1 MAGVK
6 NGNLD
11 NYLRE
16 HKTPAGEEFTH
27 TRIGDKNLNIYA
39 GSYKIGDT
47 PDKWK
52 EFMECYYQHVIVK
65 GNLEYLT
72 EKQLVSDGPILLDFD
87 FHYANTVTTRQH
99 SKEHIVDGVMQ
110 YADTI
115 AQLVNV
121 SDGAKIDVFVMEKN
135 DVNKLE
141 NKTKDGI
148 HIIIGIK
155 MHKAVQVIL
164 RQKVM
169 PELQNMWSDLPVI
182 NTWND
187 ILDEGVTKGQCPW
200 QLYGSRKPGNQA
212 YMIKHHFELIYT
224 DGSWTIEEYPIA
236 SFSTVKNIYKLSA
249 RYTEYPEFQLK
260 DHLKTEFDTAK
271 ASLSIK
277 GSGTGAGGIGAVP
290 NAKYKLKI
298 KTKGSSA
305 AKADAY
311 ADITDEE
318 MLDNMLAALFEDIA
332 SNDYILKETHDYT
345 MSLPATYYGPSSYTK
360 WVKVGMALC
369 NTSNDLFLTWLK
381 FSCQENGRD
390 TLKGTNGKFD
400 WRSVPELYETWR
412 GFVNNNPDGLT
423 HRSVMYWSKTDAR
436 EKYDEIRNNTVE
448 FFINQTISAPTP
460 TEFDLASVLKAMYK
474 GQYICSG
481 IKHTVWYEFINH
493 RWHEIDSGFT
503 LQMAISTKIHKM
515 FNDKVTAINSL
526 VATMDPGDPKRK
538 ELMTTS
544 QRISDITTMLKR
556 TQPKKNIMH
565 EAGLLFYDKEFYV
578 KLDKNPYLLC
588 FKNGVVDFNQKI
600 FRKGQPDD
608 YLSKCTNID
617 YIPYNPIKS
626 VGVVDEINAFMKQ
639 IFPLPELE
647 NYMWEHLASCLIGIN
662 ANQTFHVY
670 KGSGANGKSVITD
683 LMTKCMGTYKGNV
696 PITLVTTKRNAI
708 GGTSSEVAQLDGVRY
723 AVMQEPSKGDKIN
736 EGVLKELTG
745 GTDPIQA
752 RALFKE
758 SFTFVPQFK
767 LVVCTNNDFEN
778 TSTDDGTVRRFRYVP
793 YLSKFIDNPYEDEIK
808 YPRSKC
814 PYQFKKNLKLSER
827 YELWAPVFMSMLVK
841 ISYEKLGVVKD
852 CQTVMKNS
860 EEHLEKQDSLTGFV
874 KSNLRAKEG
883 SVVKKTNLLESFKV
897 WYTANFGQ
905 KDMPKGKELT
915 EFMNVRFGI
924 YKGGW
929 HNIEIVYEEEDP
941 LEDC

>member
-27 TRIGDKNLNIYA
+27 TRIGDKKLNIYA

-47 PDKWK
+47 PEKWK

-121 SDGAKIDVFVMEKN
+121 TDGAKIDVFVMEKN

-148 HIIIGIK
+148 HILIGIK
-155 MHKAVQVIL
+155 MHKAVQVLL

-169 PELQNMWSDLPVI
+169 TELQNMWSDLPVI

-224 DGSWTIEEYPIA
+224 NGSWSIEEYPFA
-236 SFSTVKNIYKLSA
+236 SFSTAKYIYKLSA
-249 RYTEYPEFQLK
+249 RYTEYPEFHLK
-260 DHLKTEFDTAK
+260 DHFKAEFEAAK

-277 GSGTGAGGIGAVP
+277 GSAAGIGAVP

-298 KTKGSSA
+298 KIKGSTA

-311 ADITDEE
+311 ADITSEE
-318 MLDNMLAALFEDIA
+318 MLDNMLADLFDDIDP
-332 SNDYILKETHDYT
+332 NDYIIKETHDYT
-345 MSLPATYYGPSSYTK
+345 MSLPATYYGPSSYNK
-360 WVKVGMALC
+360 WIKIGMALC
-369 NTSNDLFLTWLK
+369 NTNNKLFLTWLK
-381 FSCQENGRD
+381 FSCQKNGRD
-390 TLKGTNGKFD
+390 SLKSANGKFD
-400 WRSVPELYETWR
+400 WQTVPELYETWC

-423 HRSVMYWSKTDAR
+423 HRSIMYWSKIDAR
-436 EKYDEIRNNTVE
+436 EKYDEIHSNTVE
-448 FFINQTISAPTP
+448 FFINQAIAASTP
-460 TEFDLASVLKAMYK
+460 TEFDIALVLKSMFK

-481 IKHTVWYEFINH
+481 IKHTVWYEYINH

-515 FNDKVTAINSL
+515 FNDRVYETNIRTE
-526 VATMDPGDPKRK
+526 TMEPDDPNRK
-538 ELMTTS
+538 KLMTTS
-544 QRISDITTMLKR
+544 HKITEITTMLKR
-556 TQPKKNIMH
+556 TAPKKNIMH
-565 EAGLLFYDKEFYV
+565 EAGLLFYDKDFYA

-588 FKNGVVDFNQKI
+588 FKNGVIDFKQKI

-617 YIPYNPIKS
+617 YIPYNPIKN
-626 VGVVDEINAFMKQ
+626 GGITEEIIAFMKQ
-639 IFPLPELE
+639 VFPEPELE
-647 NYMWEHLASCLIGIN
+647 NYMWEHLASCLIGVN

-670 KGSGANGKSVITD
+670 KGSGANGKSAITAV
-683 LMTKCMGTYKGNV
+683 MTKCMGTYKGDV

-767 LVVCTNNDFEN
+767 LVVCTNVDFQN
-778 TSTDDGTVRRFRYVP
+778 TSTDGGTVRRFRYIP
-793 YLSKFIDNPYEDEIK
+793 YKSKFVEKPYEDEIK
-808 YPRSKC
+808 YPRSEC
-814 PYQFKKNLKLSER
+814 PYQYPVNENLKER
-827 YELWAPVFMSMLVK
+827 YDAWAPVFMSMLVK
-841 ISYEKLGVVKD
+841 IAYEKLGLVKD
-852 CQTVMKNS
+852 CKIVMENS
-860 EEHLEKQDSLTGFV
+860 EEHLSSQDSLTGFV
-874 KSNLRAKEG
+874 KANIKKKIG

-905 KDMPKGKELT
+905 KDIPKGKEMT
-915 EFMNVRFGI
+915 EFMNTRFGI
-924 YKGGW
+924 YNKGW
-929 HNIEIVYEEEDP
+929 HNIEIVYEDEDP